1 MTASTH
7 IPAFTHRAI
16 EVPVAPDGLAPVP
29 GRRALVISDIH
40 SNQVAL
46 DAVLRDARAS
56 GGFDE
61 VWVLGDIVGY
71 GPQPNEVIQC
81 LRNLEAAGTVVTAV
95 GGNHEHAVLGV
106 DHPLGGM
113 HSRAS
118 ACADWNRAALTEASV
133 AFLHALPDIAE
144 TGFKDGSPR
153 FTLAHGAPCASVSK
167 HPRTSRRTPCRC
179 RYDYSSTRGVLDRS
193 MRVIRT
199 PHLVVGHTH
208 DPLLARFP
216 GRRQPG
222 GQTTIRIR
230 EDEGYAFDTGRF
242 VINPGSVGQPRDRDP
257 RASYAMLGLAGPGND
272 AITVTHHRV
281 AYDVAAIQSEMMRVR
296 LPLEM
301 VTRLSE
307 GR

>member
-7 IPAFTHRAI
+7 IPAFTPKTT
-16 EVPVAPDGLAPVP
+16 EVPVAPDGLVPVP

-46 DAVLRDARAS
+46 DAVLRDARAC

-81 LRNLEAAGTVVTAV
+81 LRDLSAAGTVVTAV

-106 DHPLGGM
+106 EHPLGGM

-133 AFLHALPDIAE
+133 AFLEALPDIAE
-144 TGFKDGSPR
+144 AGFKDGSPH

-179 RYDYSSTRGVLDRS
+179 RYDYSSHRGVLDRS

-208 DPLLARFP
+208 DPLVARFP

-222 GQTTIRIR
+222 SPTIIQIH
-230 EDEGYAFDTGRF
+230 ENEGYAFDTGRF
-242 VINPGSVGQPRDRDP
+242 VINPGSVGQPRDGDP
-257 RASYAMLGLAGPGND
+257 RASYAVIGLAGPGSE
-272 AITVTHHRV
+272 AITVTHRRV
-281 AYDVAAIQSEMMRVR
+281 AYDVAAIQSEMMRVH

-301 VTRLSE
+301 ATRLSYGE
-307 GR
+307 